1 LVYERMSSF
10 STPAIMLRRIDFG
23 DYDLIISFLTLAKG
37 KISAIAKSAKKST
50 KRFSGSLELFS
61 VIELVCRTTRGKGLP
76 ILEEATLKGSFP
88 GIRGNITKT
97 AYASYWAE
105 LINAWMEENE
115 KNEDLY
121 YLFAYVLE
129 QLDLG
134 QTSEAALSIFF
145 QMRFLRLSGL
155 SPNLNT
161 CGTCRTDVENIN
173 KDTVAVDLLKGGVE
187 CGQCAP
193 GYTKQLCLSK
203 GTIKQLRWIEGGDI
217 AKASR
222 IRLSPLAVKE
232 GLAFLEAF
240 VPYHLG
246 KKTRSLA
253 FLQQIRS

>member
-1 LVYERMSSF
+1 MSSF
-10 STPAIMLRRIDFG
+10 TTPAIMLRRIDFG
-23 DYDLIISFLTLAKG
+23 DYDLILSFLTLAKG
-37 KISAIAKSAKKST
+37 KISAIAKSAKRST

-61 VIELVCRTTRGKGLP
+61 VVELVCKTARGKGLP
-76 ILEEATLKGSFP
+76 VLEETTLKSSFS

-105 LINAWMEENE
+105 LINTWMEENE

-121 YLFAYVLE
+121 YLLAYVLE
-129 QLDLG
+129 QLDRG

-145 QMRFLRLSGL
+145 QMRFMRLSGL
-155 SPNLNT
+155 SPNLNN
-161 CGTCRTDVENIN
+161 CGTCHTDVENIQ
-173 KDTVAVDLLKGGVE
+173 KDAMSVDLLKGGVE

-193 GYTKQLCLSK
+193 GFTKQLCLSK
-203 GTIKQLRWIEGGDI
+203 GTIKQLRWIEGGNI
-217 AKASR
+217 ARASR
-222 IRLSPLAVKE
+222 IKLSPLAVTE

-246 KKTRSLA
+246 KKPRSLK